1 MHNWTPLNRQPS
13 LVGVRSIIGVIVF
26 IIAYRSP
33 FLPRF
38 PNRGILEM

>member
-1 MHNWTPLNRQPS
+1 MHIWTLPNGQLS

-33 FLPRF
+33 FLPEVPRT
-38 PNRGILEM
+38 GL